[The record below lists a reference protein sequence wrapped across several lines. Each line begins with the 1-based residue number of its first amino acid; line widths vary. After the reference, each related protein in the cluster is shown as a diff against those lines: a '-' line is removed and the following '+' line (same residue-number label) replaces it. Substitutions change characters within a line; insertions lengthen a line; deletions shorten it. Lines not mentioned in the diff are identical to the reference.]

1 MMFVPLAM
9 PDGTVTVHGEVQG
22 ANAVLIVCV
31 PSLPPVDAAE
41 RQEYD
46 VGLLVA
52 ENTTWLAACDSVV
65 PLFDGGANCVT
76 DRTGSEIAAWRVTL
90 TTLLSEPAELE
101 QATVMAFEPTARLTV
116 VGLVAAAPFTVQVGA
131 GVPVDVHVT
140 EIDVVVFGTLVPSA
154 GAVIVTT
161 GATGTGLRVTVTDL
175 VSDPAELVQTTVMVF
190 EPSARLTVAGLV
202 AAAPLTVQVFALPVV
217 VQVTEVDVAVVLLPL
232 AGAVIVTTGA
242 TTTALR
248 VTVTDLVS
256 DPAELVQT
264 TVMVFEPSARLTV
277 AGLVAAAPL
286 TVQVF
291 ALPVVVQVT
300 EVDVAV
306 VLLPLAGAVIVT
318 TGATTTAL
326 RVTETDLVSEPAELV
341 QTTVMVFAPSARLTV
356 AGLVAAA
363 PLTVQVFALPVVVQV
378 TEVDVAVVLLPSAGA
393 VMVTT
398 GATTTALRVTVT
410 DLLSVP
416 NALVQATVMVFEP
429 SARLTVAGLVAA
441 APLTVQV
448 GVLPVVVH
456 VTEVD
461 VAVVLLPLAGA
472 VIVTTGASPR
482 VTVTDLVSVPNALVQ
497 TTVMVFAPS
506 ARLTVAGLVAAAPL
520 TVQVG
525 VLPVVVHVTE
535 VDVAVVFVPVAGA
548 VIVTTGGVPRLTVM
562 TWLFEPNALV
572 QVTVMVFA
580 PSARLTVAGL
590 VAAAPLTVQLIGV
603 LPVVVHATEV
613 VAAVVLLLLAGELM
627 LTTGAVPRL
636 TVI

>member
-1 MMFVPLAM
+1 MMFVPLVM
-9 PDGTVTVHGEVQG
+9 PAGIATVHGDVQ
-22 ANAVLIVCV
+22 AVNAVLNTCV
-31 PSLPPVDAAE
+31 PSLPPVDACE

-46 VGLLVA
+46 VGLFVA
-52 ENTTWLAACDSVV
+52 ENVAACADV
-65 PLFDGGANCVT
+65 PLVDGGASCETVS
-76 DRTGSEIAAWRVTL
+76 TGRATAACRVTVTVL
-90 TTLLSEPAELE
+90 VSAPAELV
-101 QATVMAFEPTARLTV
+101 QVTVMVFEPTARLTV
-116 VGLVAAAPFTVQVGA
+116 AGLVAAAPLTVQVGT
-131 GVPVDVHVT
+131 GEPVDVHVT
-140 EIDVVVFGTLVPSA
+140 EVDVVVFGTVLPLAGAVIVTTGATGGDVRVTVTDFVSEPAELVQTTVMVFEPSARLTVAGLVAAAPLTVQVFALPVVVQVTEVDVAVVLLPSA

-161 GATGTGLRVTVTDL
+161 GATTTALRVTVTDF
-175 VSDPAELVQTTVMVF
+175 VSEPAELVQTTVMVF

-248 VTVTDLVS
+248 VTVTDFVS

-326 RVTETDLVSEPAELV
+326 RVTETDLVSEPNELV

-363 PLTVQVFALPVVVQV
+363 PLTVQVGAGEPVLVHV
-378 TEVDVAVVLLPSAGA
+378 TEVDVAVVLEPSAGA
-393 VMVTT
+393 VIVTT
-398 GATTTALRVTVT
+398 GTTPRVTVMT
-410 DLLSVP
+410 WLFEP
-416 NALVQATVMVFEP
+416 NWLEQATVMVFAP
-429 SARLTVAGLVAA
+429 TARLTVAGLVAA

-448 GVLPVVVH
+448 IGVLPVVVH
-456 VTEVD
+456 VTAV
-461 VAVVLLPLAGA
+461 VAAVVLLPLAGA
-472 VIVTTGASPR
+472 EI
-482 VTVTDLVSVPNALVQ
+482 
-497 TTVMVFAPS
+497 
-506 ARLTVAGLVAAAPL
+506 
-520 TVQVG
+520 
-525 VLPVVVHVTE
+525 E
-535 VDVAVVFVPVAGA
+535 
-548 VIVTTGGVPRLTVM
+548 
-562 TWLFEPNALV
+562 
-572 QVTVMVFA
+572 
-580 PSARLTVAGL
+580 
-590 VAAAPLTVQLIGV
+590 
-603 LPVVVHATEV
+603 
-613 VAAVVLLLLAGELM
+613 
-627 LTTGAVPRL
+627 TTGAVPRL